1 MKSPVTDKVKEI
13 VHRYDADV
21 ELILFGSRARGDFG
35 EESDWDFLV
44 LTESESV
51 YDLDKKIRADVYY
64 EIELVTFDS
73 IQTIVRNK
81 KVWREDLWMTPLFRN
96 VSKEGVLI

>member
-1 MKSPVTDKVKEI
+1 MNIPQKIKEI
-13 VHRYDADV
+13 VYHYDAGA
-21 ELILFGSRARGDFG
+21 EIILFGSRARGDYW
-35 EESDWDFLV
+35 EESDWDFLI

-51 YDLDKKIRADVYY
+51 CDLDKKIREDVYY

-73 IQTIVRNK
+73 IQIIVRNK